1 MSEVLYNQKLV
12 FISAKNTINALGAK
26 RAEALAQWDVKSVL
40 EIIFLVLFRG
50 RDRRGIEHGDDHQ
63 IEVCERLMFKVENS
77 LHDSAVKEWGI
88 ALTDHEI
95 DQIREHWSEV
105 LDPPALPPDRI
116 IKKGGA

>member
-12 FISAKNTINALGAK
+12 FISAKNTITALGAA
-26 RAEALAQWDVKSVL
+26 RAEALVQWDTKGVL
-40 EIIFLVLFRG
+40 ERTFLALFRG
-50 RDRRGIEHGDDHQ
+50 MERRWIEHGDDHQ
-63 IEVCERLMFKVENS
+63 VEVCERLVFKVENS

-105 LDPPALPPDRI
+105 LDPPAPPPNRI
-116 IKKGGA
+116 IKKGMA